1 MIKISTFINFISFL
15 GDWLLF
21 SFPLYQG
28 LMELYDYKWFL
39 TEFNQSSKS
48 QPKISPLYWIAPIVK
63 IYLEKKRA
71 VKILGDIIKNE
82 SDLRTAMSF
91 IDKATAWYFVSLGG
105 WLKMVSSLYE
115 FLGELHIESLLWLIV
130 GTVILTFLGIS
141 SAYYRIN
148 PKRQENLISKLKDD

>member
-1 MIKISTFINFISFL
+1 
-15 GDWLLF
+15 
-21 SFPLYQG
+21 
-28 LMELYDYKWFL
+28 
-39 TEFNQSSKS
+39 
-48 QPKISPLYWIAPIVK
+48 
-63 IYLEKKRA
+63 EKKRA

-115 FLGELHIESLLWLIV
+115 FLGELHIESVLWLIV